1 LYPAKKATKSRGS
14 LKFQKALSGAGAS
27 SSPDFLGSFFV
38 QRCIVI
44 ADDDPVILELLKT
57 RLGMAQYHVIATHD
71 ALTALEMARTKEP
84 VAVIL
89 DVQMP
94 GGGGLFALSKI
105 KADPRT
111 HSLPVMMLTGERNAE
126 TVLQAMDGG
135 ADDYMV
141 KPFHPDVLLERV
153 SRLIS
158 KAGKTAVAATWEV

>member
-1 LYPAKKATKSRGS
+1 M
-14 LKFQKALSGAGAS
+14 
-27 SSPDFLGSFFV
+27 

-44 ADDDPVILELLKT
+44 ADDDPIILELLKM
-57 RLGMAQYHVIATHD
+57 RLGTAQYHVIATHD
-71 ALTALEMARTKEP
+71 AITALEMAQTKDP

-94 GGGGLFALSKI
+94 GGGGLSVLSKL

-111 HSLPVMMLTGERNAE
+111 RSVPVMMLTGERNAE
-126 TVLQAMDGG
+126 IVLQAMDGG

-153 SRLIS
+153 SRLVS
-158 KAGKTAVAATWEV
+158 KASKKSVAAAWEV